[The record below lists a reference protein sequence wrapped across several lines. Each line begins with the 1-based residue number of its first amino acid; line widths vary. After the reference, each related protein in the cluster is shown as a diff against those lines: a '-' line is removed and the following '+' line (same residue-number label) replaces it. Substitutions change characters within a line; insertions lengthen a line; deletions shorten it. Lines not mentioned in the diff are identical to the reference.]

1 MLMLY
6 KAWRLNASLEIW
18 ECAWGGGGRRRRR
31 KTLILRAPL
40 SAIGAQKE
48 LTSAPVSYA
57 SVHINLLPRKL
68 FTYSSEIP
76 IQKHSLL
83 NIWKW
88 HFTYGNICEKLL
100 IMYTKWTTF
109 VHNLG

>member
-18 ECAWGGGGRRRRR
+18 ECAWGGGGGRRRR

-40 SAIGAQKE
+40 VAIGAQKE

-57 SVHINLLPRKL
+57 SAHINLLPRKL
-68 FTYSSEIP
+68 FP
-76 IQKHSLL
+76 
-83 NIWKW
+83 
-88 HFTYGNICEKLL
+88 KLL
-100 IMYTKWTTF
+100 LIILKFLFRSIHYWTFENGILLMEIF
-109 VHNLG
+109 VKNCL